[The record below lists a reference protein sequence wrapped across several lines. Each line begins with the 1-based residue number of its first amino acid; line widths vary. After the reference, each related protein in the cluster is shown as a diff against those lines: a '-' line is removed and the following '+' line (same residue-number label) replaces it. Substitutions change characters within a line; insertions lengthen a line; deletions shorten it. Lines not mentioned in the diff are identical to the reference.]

1 MGQAQLRARLSRAK
15 HPLQLQLLRRPLLLR
30 QLFQLKRRLL
40 RQLFQLLL
48 PQLFQLK
55 RRLLLL
61 LFPLPPPRADP
72 VHSLVAGAIEKAVS
86 PEKTQVEVPPVEAV
100 APTEPTGFEITQEV
114 ADEPVSPAPTSPM
127 ETSFTTQTLKED
139 LEASAKKAEKVQA
152 ETDEFAKIEAEI
164 AKSSPPRRC
173 PRRRPRRRRLP
184 RSRRRPKRPRKPRP
198 PPPPPTSPPP
208 QTPKTLNPAGQN
220 YDIAIDQ
227 SSSFNDPIQF
237 PIAVRVVGKL
247 GEVVAHVPPNST
259 AVEGFTKLKA
269 KSEQVIGDVTQ
280 VRISVVG
287 GPLSPLTPFHVD
299 AVTVTHVAED
309 GESWTVNVGA
319 QIDQF
324 HGEVRAGIKASKEMP
339 CEEWQEATVKD
350 KKTGKSKM
358 YWYSAERKS
367 EWKEPAKYFPV
378 KFKKAK

>member
-1 MGQAQLRARLSRAK
+1 M
-15 HPLQLQLLRRPLLLR
+15 
-30 QLFQLKRRLL
+30 
-40 RQLFQLLL
+40 
-48 PQLFQLK
+48 
-55 RRLLLL
+55 
-61 LFPLPPPRADP
+61 
-72 VHSLVAGAIEKAVS
+72 
-86 PEKTQVEVPPVEAV
+86 PPVEAV
-100 APTEPTGFEITQEV
+100 APTEPTGSEITPKV
-114 ADEPVSPAPTSPM
+114 ADEPGSPAPTSPM

-164 AKSSPPRRC
+164 AKSSPPEEA
-173 PRRRPRRRRLP
+173 
-184 RSRRRPKRPRKPRP
+184 PKEAAAKAPASTITT
-198 PPPPPTSPPP
+198 TSEATETTAASTAADIPAAP

-324 HGEVRAGIKASKEMP
+324 HGELRAGIKASKEMP

-358 YWYSAERKS
+358 YWYSAERKKS
-367 EWKEPAKYFPV
+367 EWKEPARYFPV